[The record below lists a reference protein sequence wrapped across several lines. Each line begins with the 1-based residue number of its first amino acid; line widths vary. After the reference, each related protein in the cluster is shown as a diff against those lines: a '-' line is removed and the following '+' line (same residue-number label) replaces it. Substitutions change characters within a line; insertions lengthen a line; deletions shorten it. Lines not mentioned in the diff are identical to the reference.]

1 VLRREPPL
9 NLARAVRRLQRARAT
24 AAVPAGAGAAGSSS
38 DTSTTVSPST
48 GASRA
53 ASTGASR
60 RRRLWELSPRAL
72 DMVLGVG
79 LPHEALRRVARRVLR
94 GEPRA
99 QGHELHAGLVSE
111 CRRRGPMAEALQDE
125 LERRHAPALRLAAA
139 LNTGDALTRWWQGQV
154 GRHELPGALWAA
166 LSHARCTPA
175 LEQRVLGE
183 VQMLQFQAGQATR
196 VELARFEALIDENAV
211 LTRVLAEAQARC
223 SALMAEHARER
234 DAHLA
239 EAAVLRGRVQALEQ
253 ALAQAL
259 QQVPSGKAQP
269 GREAR
274 LAAHASLRLAQQAAD
289 PAAHREAHRATHLV
303 AEQGARH
310 AVPSAARA
318 AAPQPWPA
326 ASTPDPAAP
335 DSATAMALDQRKVL
349 CVGGRTASVPVY
361 RRLVEACGGRFLHHD
376 GGEQDKL
383 GQLDA
388 TLAAADLVICQ
399 AGCVSHNAYWRVK
412 DHCKRTGKRCVFV
425 ETPSAA
431 GLQRALAKIG
441 T

>member
-1 VLRREPPL
+1 MLRSAPPL
-9 NLARAVRRLQRARAT
+9 SLARAVLRLQRQRGSAAAT
-24 AAVPAGAGAAGSSS
+24 AEASAA
-38 DTSTTVSPST
+38 
-48 GASRA
+48 A
-53 ASTGASR
+53 AAAPISSR
-60 RRRLWELSPRAL
+60 RRRLWDLSPRAL

-79 LPHEALRRVARRVLR
+79 LPHEALRRIARRVLR

-111 CRRRGPMAEALQDE
+111 CRRRGPMAEALGEE
-125 LERRHAPALRLAAA
+125 LERRHAAALRLALPLSSAEALAA
-139 LNTGDALTRWWQGQV
+139 WWPTRV
-154 GRHELPGALWAA
+154 ARDELPGALWAT
-166 LSHARCTPA
+166 LSHAHCTPA

-183 VQMLQFQAGQATR
+183 VQMLQFQAGQAAR
-196 VELARFEALIDENAV
+196 VELARFAALIDENAV
-211 LTRVLAEAQARC
+211 LSRVLAEAQQRC

-239 EAAVLRGRVQALEQ
+239 EMAALRGRVL
-253 ALAQAL
+253 AL
-259 QQVPSGKAQP
+259 QQAVQAQAPLGTAQP

-274 LAAHASLRLAQQAAD
+274 LAAHEAQQLAQQAAQQ
-289 PAAHREAHRATHLV
+289 AAR
-303 AEQGARH
+303 QGARQAAQQSAQRAAQPAAQDAAPPASPTA
-310 AVPSAARA
+310 AVPGPDLSGVV
-318 AAPQPWPA
+318 
-326 ASTPDPAAP
+326 PDPAAL
-335 DSATAMALDQRKVL
+335 DTAQTAALDQRKVL

-376 GGEQDKL
+376 GGEEDKL

-431 GLQRALAKIG
+431 GLQRALAKISD
-441 T
+441 